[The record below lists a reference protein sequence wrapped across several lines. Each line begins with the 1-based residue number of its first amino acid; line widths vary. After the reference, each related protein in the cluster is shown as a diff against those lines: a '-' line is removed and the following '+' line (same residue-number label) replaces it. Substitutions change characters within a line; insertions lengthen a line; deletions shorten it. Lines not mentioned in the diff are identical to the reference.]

1 MSVPTSTD
9 WTTLT
14 ADELTQLKE
23 EVRISRE
30 LRQQTSQRLP
40 YLPTFSGDGGV
51 KFSHYLSAIESTR
64 ASDQV
69 VATAIRKSVAGSASK
84 VIDSLDYSTSKAELV
99 KQLKINFASVTSDT
113 TAWERFYSATQGRAE
128 SLVEWRTRLHQLY
141 RNTGTSTHDDGL
153 LKDKL
158 YQGLYNQRWKDLTA
172 FCFEDEQA
180 SEADLFKLLRKT
192 TEAQSAVSSNAQL
205 DARNQQ
211 LEKQVEA
218 LTSKVASLTTCDK
231 EKSPKQPRRSNADN
245 KQTGNYK
252 GRNFDPNYKW
262 TTRNKQ
268 DSHNDRTRQ
277 RSPRHRNWRS
287 RDRSYSG
294 RRSSPPR
301 RRSPSR
307 HDYRSRRRSPE
318 IQPSRYDRRQR
329 SPSMYERQQRSPS
342 RSRRYRRRSSERHS
356 YSREDDRRRHSS
368 KSPEHSRE
376 HQRHHSI
383 DNGSRRSLNWTR
395 SAKEVSTP

>member
-9 WTTLT
+9 WTNLT
-14 ADELTQLKE
+14 GEELTQLKE

-113 TAWERFYSATQGRAE
+113 TAWERFYSATQSRAE

-172 FCFEDEQA
+172 FRFEDEQA

-192 TEAQSAVSSNAQL
+192 TEAQSAASSNAQL

-211 LEKQVEA
+211 LEKQVEE

-245 KQTGNYK
+245 KLTGNYK
-252 GRNFDPNYKW
+252 GRNFDTNYKW

-268 DSHNDRTRQ
+268 DSHNDRTRH
-277 RSPRHRNWRS
+277 RSPRHQNWRS

-294 RRSSPPR
+294 RRPSPPR

-318 IQPSRYDRRQR
+318 RQPSRHDRPYR
-329 SPSMYERQQRSPS
+329 SPSRHERQQRSPS
-342 RSRRYRRRSSERHS
+342 RSRRYRRRSSERRS
-356 YSREDDRRRHSS
+356 YSREDERRRHS
-368 KSPEHSRE
+368 RE
-376 HQRHHSI
+376 DQKHHSK
-383 DNGSRRSLNWTR
+383 DNGSRRSLNWKR

>member
-1 MSVPTSTD
+1 MSVPTSSD
-9 WTTLT
+9 WTNLT
-14 ADELTQLKE
+14 GEELTQLKE
-23 EVRISRE
+23 EVCISRE

-172 FCFEDEQA
+172 FRFEDEQA

-192 TEAQSAVSSNAQL
+192 TEAQSAASSNALL

-231 EKSPKQPRRSNADN
+231 EKSPKQQRSSNADN
-245 KQTGNYK
+245 KHTGNYK
-252 GRNFDPNYKW
+252 GRNFDPNYKR

-268 DSHNDRTRQ
+268 DSHHDHQRQ
-277 RSPRHRNWRS
+277 RSPHYNWRS
-287 RDRSYSG
+287 RERSHH
-294 RRSSPPR
+294 RRSPQHRRRSQSR

-307 HDYRSRRRSPE
+307 HNRRHSPD
-318 IQPSRYDRRQR
+318 QHPASHNHRRQR
-329 SPSMYERQQRSPS
+329 SPSRSY
-342 RSRRYRRRSSERHS
+342 RSRRSPDR
-356 YSREDDRRRHSS
+356 YSREDYRRRHSS
-368 KSPEHSRE
+368 ERQSHSRDDRT
-376 HQRHHSI
+376 HYSNDRTTSK
-383 DNGSRRSLNWTR
+383 SRSSLN
-395 SAKEVSTP
+395 

>member
-9 WTTLT
+9 WTNLT

-30 LRQQTSQRLP
+30 LRQQSTQRLP
-40 YLPTFSGDGGV
+40 YLPIFSGDGGV
-51 KFSHYLSAIESTR
+51 KFAHYLSAIESSR
-64 ASDQV
+64 ASDQ
-69 VATAIRKSVAGSASK
+69 AITNAIRKSVTGSAAK
-84 VIDSLDYSTSKAELV
+84 VIESLDYSTSKDELV
-99 KQLKINFASVTSDT
+99 DQLKVNFQSVTTRT

-172 FCFEDEQA
+172 FRFEDEQA

-192 TEAQSAVSSNAQL
+192 TEAQSAASSNALL
-205 DARNQQ
+205 DARNQE

-231 EKSPKQPRRSNADN
+231 EKSPKQQRGSNADN
-245 KQTGNYK
+245 KHTGNYK
-252 GRNFDPNYKW
+252 GRNFDTNYKW
-262 TTRNKQ
+262 STRNKQ
-268 DSHNDRTRQ
+268 VSHNDRTRH
-277 RSPRHRNWRS
+277 RSPRHQNWRS

-294 RRSSPPR
+294 RRPSPPR

-318 IQPSRYDRRQR
+318 RQPSRYERPYR
-329 SPSMYERQQRSPS
+329 SPSRHERQQRSPS
-342 RSRRYRRRSSERHS
+342 RSQRYRRRSSERRS
-356 YSREDDRRRHSS
+356 YSREDERRRHS
-368 KSPEHSRE
+368 RE
-376 HQRHHSI
+376 DQKHHSK
-383 DNGSRRSLNWTR
+383 DNGSRRSLNWKR

>member
-1 MSVPTSTD
+1 MSVPTTTD
-9 WTTLT
+9 WTNLT
-14 ADELTQLKE
+14 AEELTQLKE

-113 TAWERFYSATQGRAE
+113 TAWERFYSATQSRAE

-158 YQGLYNQRWKDLTA
+158 YQGLYNQKWKDLTA
-172 FCFEDEQA
+172 FRFEDEQA

-192 TEAQSAVSSNAQL
+192 TEAQSAASSNALL

-211 LEKQVEA
+211 LEEQVEE

-231 EKSPKQPRRSNADN
+231 EKSPKQQRNSNADN
-245 KQTGNYK
+245 KHTGNYK

-262 TTRNKQ
+262 TTRNKP

-277 RSPRHRNWRS
+277 RSPRRQNWRS

-307 HDYRSRRRSPE
+307 HDNRSRRRSPE
-318 IQPSRYDRRQR
+318 RQPLRYDRRQR

-342 RSRRYRRRSSERHS
+342 RSRRYRRRSSERRS
-356 YSREDDRRRHSS
+356 YSREDERRRHS
-368 KSPEHSRE
+368 RE
-376 HQRHHSI
+376 DQRHHSK
-383 DNGSRRSLNWTR
+383 DYGSRRSLNWTR